1 MNNKDEVV
9 EWLVEWFAQHGR
21 LKRRIDS
28 TTENYLEKGWLD
40 SFGIVELLTDVE
52 SQFDV
57 RFNEDFF
64 SDPRFPTVDGL
75 SELISQASARHKPGP
90 RPKP

>member
-1 MNNKDEVV
+1 MNTKDEVV
-9 EWLVEWFAQHGR
+9 EWLVDWFALHGR
-21 LKRRIDS
+21 LKRRVES

-52 SQFDV
+52 SQFGV

-75 SELISQASARHKPGP
+75 GELISEASAHRKRGP
-90 RPKP
+90 RTAS